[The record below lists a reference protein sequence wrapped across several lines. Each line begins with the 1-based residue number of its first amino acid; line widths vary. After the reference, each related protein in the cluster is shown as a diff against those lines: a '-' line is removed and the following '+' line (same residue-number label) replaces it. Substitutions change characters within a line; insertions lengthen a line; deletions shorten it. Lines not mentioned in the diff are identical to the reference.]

1 MPYEDRQPGQ
11 RLPAVSSR
19 AHRMPVVS
27 AGAAREGLTGAAGV
41 RTPVSLK
48 TGTYLRLSAFSEML
62 MIRLRPVIATLQ
74 SVLTYFHARWRVR

>member
-1 MPYEDRQPGQ
+1 
-11 RLPAVSSR
+11 
-19 AHRMPVVS
+19 
-27 AGAAREGLTGAAGV
+27 
-41 RTPVSLK
+41 VSLK